1 MDMVIN
7 NENMESADKDAAAA
21 IIMMAS
27 YIGRNRTG

>member
-21 IIMMAS
+21 IIMMA
-27 YIGRNRTG
+27 I